1 MPLKVSIAFVG
12 GTSLEIEADSFM
24 VDPGSRILAIV
35 SGSENYA
42 FPLENLRYWR
52 MRKQSVVQ

>member
-1 MPLKVSIAFVG
+1 MKLKVSLAFVG

-24 VDPGSRILAIV
+24 VDPGTRILAVV
-35 SGSENYA
+35 SGNENYA

-52 MRKQSVVQ
+52 MKKPSAVQ